1 MHVLWQILKRA
12 ILVQKKVFIL
22 NLVEFLRNFSK
33 KIIFQHTK
41 MVLKIINIINKVLK
55 NHVLD
60 LKKTNQKYL

>member
-33 KIIFQHTK
+33 KIISQHTE
-41 MVLKIINIINKVLK
+41 MVLKIINIINEVLK

-60 LKKTNQKYL
+60 LRKTNQKIS

>member
-33 KIIFQHTK
+33 KIISQHTE
-41 MVLKIINIINKVLK
+41 MVLKIINIINEVLK
-55 NHVLD
+55 NHALD
-60 LKKTNQKYL
+60 LRKTNQKIS